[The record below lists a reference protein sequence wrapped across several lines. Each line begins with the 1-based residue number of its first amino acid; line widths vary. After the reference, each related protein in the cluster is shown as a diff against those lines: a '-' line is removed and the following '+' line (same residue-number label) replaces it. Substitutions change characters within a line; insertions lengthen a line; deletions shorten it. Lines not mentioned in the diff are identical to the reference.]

1 MYYIIIVFLNF
12 KACHFH
18 FSQVME
24 GNKSDEII
32 WSKIFHDTVW
42 VQDVT
47 QNVYFEIIKNGFIFR
62 MIKYKLK

>member
-1 MYYIIIVFLNF
+1 
-12 KACHFH
+12 
-18 FSQVME
+18 ME

>member
-1 MYYIIIVFLNF
+1 
-12 KACHFH
+12 
-18 FSQVME
+18 ME

-32 WSKIFHDTVW
+32 WSKIFLDTVW

-47 QNVYFEIIKNGFIFR
+47 KKMYFEIIKNDFIFM

>member
-1 MYYIIIVFLNF
+1 
-12 KACHFH
+12 
-18 FSQVME
+18 ME

-32 WSKIFHDTVW
+32 WSKIFLDTVW

-47 QNVYFEIIKNGFIFR
+47 KKMYFEVIKNDFIFM

>member
-1 MYYIIIVFLNF
+1 
-12 KACHFH
+12 
-18 FSQVME
+18 ME

-32 WSKIFHDTVW
+32 WSKIFLDTVW

-47 QNVYFEIIKNGFIFR
+47 QKIYFEIIKNDFIFM

>member
-1 MYYIIIVFLNF
+1 
-12 KACHFH
+12 
-18 FSQVME
+18 ME

-32 WSKIFHDTVW
+32 WSKIFLDIVW

-47 QNVYFEIIKNGFIFR
+47 KKMYFEVIKNDFIFM

>member
-1 MYYIIIVFLNF
+1 
-12 KACHFH
+12 
-18 FSQVME
+18 ME

-32 WSKIFHDTVW
+32 WSKIFLDTVW

-47 QNVYFEIIKNGFIFR
+47 QKMYFEIIKNDFIFM

>member
-1 MYYIIIVFLNF
+1 
-12 KACHFH
+12 
-18 FSQVME
+18 ME

-32 WSKIFHDTVW
+32 WSKIFIDTVW

-47 QNVYFEIIKNGFIFR
+47 KKMYFEVIKNDFIFM